1 MMLISVMNTAAKARR
16 IAPSVSNS
24 ARLGERS
31 GRITA

>member
-16 IAPSVSNS
+16 IASSVSNS
-24 ARLGERS
+24 ARLGERR